1 MTAAG
6 GARHAGWRRIVFP
19 LSIACFGLTLAG
31 CDSRPAARSL
41 KDEASS
47 FRLVVDAPESRMTL
61 VGADSTGGAAGPE
74 SSFAPAEDHASIF
87 RAAEVA
93 PDRIALTQTLL
104 SDLKARQT
112 GDQSIVID
120 LPADILFDFDKATL
134 RADAQPSL
142 DKAATLLGS
151 YPTAPV
157 QVNGHTDGKGSD
169 AYNDPL
175 SLRRAQAVATWLKG
189 HGGRDATVA
198 GLGKRRPVADNMNAD
213 GSDNP
218 DGRQRNRRV
227 EIVIQPAAALGVTQ
241 E

>member
-1 MTAAG
+1 MS
-6 GARHAGWRRIVFP
+6 
-19 LSIACFGLTLAG
+19 LSMVCLGLTLAG
-31 CDSRPAARSL
+31 CGDTRPAPRSL

-61 VGADSTGGAAGPE
+61 AGADSTGGATGPE
-74 SSFAPAEDHASIF
+74 SSFAPAGEHASIF
-87 RAAEVA
+87 RVAEVA
-93 PDRIALTQTLL
+93 PDRVALTENLL
-104 SDLKARQT
+104 SELKARQA

-134 RADAQPSL
+134 RPDAEQSL
-142 DKAATLLGS
+142 RKAADLLGS
-151 YPTAPV
+151 YPAAPV
-157 QVNGHTDGKGSD
+157 KVNGHTDGKGTD

-175 SLRRAQAVATWLKG
+175 SLRRAQAVATWLKD
-189 HGGRDATVA
+189 HSGRGAAVA
-198 GLGKRRPVADNMNAD
+198 GLGKRRPVADNANAD

-227 EIVIQPAAALGVTQ
+227 EIIIQPAAAGVAAK